1 MFIGGVSVNDYLD
14 NRATCITRIGIYLS
28 YLSVLFELMN
38 NNHLTDHNTAFEQT
52 VCQLLNKLYGY
63 QLTNRNDEEMNFP
76 GIDLADAGRK
86 LSVQVSS
93 TAKSKK
99 VRDTLDTFFEKN
111 LDAEY
116 DKLIFVFL
124 SNSRPTV
131 KNYSENIKRPFVFNP
146 DKHILNLEDIYG
158 DICKLKETEKIREI
172 AQFLVDECGKFP
184 HEYEPRATLEIAE
197 LPSNF
202 FITGSRD
209 DMIGDI
215 EMMMRAGEP
224 VYLWGPGGVGK
235 SQVARL
241 AAWKFTKQYNLKKG
255 PFSIT
260 YTPSPYEG
268 EKAMVATI
276 LNAPIGGKSFIH
288 PDPDAR
294 EREYNQRM
302 ELLEAFFKEDHNRAV
317 VILEDFQLPNHELE
331 DLKGIKQ
338 DFPKIVSIIPHLLV
352 TTRYSCDTQATTC
365 VKALPRE
372 QLVRQILRY
381 ARRCEL
387 EAADSECVESL
398 RKLMELVDCSPIMA
412 FWLAE
417 TMSKDVC
424 LHPSDLLYALRTGDF
439 DTIDWPNI
447 RDGRSDFRGSLP
459 EHICRLYD
467 ISHLEPAARQVLA
480 FASLIPERGLMGRLF
495 ANAVPREFGSVI
507 SNLVYNSWL
516 CDSGMRLSIYPVA
529 GLACRGRL
537 TLNYGYPDKIDER
550 IRKQWERGLI
560 PGDQQADFLAYLR
573 TVAIYYERK
582 DELLQLCDEIEKGGC

>member
-63 QLTNRNDEEMNFP
+63 QLKNRNDEEMNFP

-93 TAKSKK
+93 TAKAKK
-99 VRDTLDTFFEKN
+99 VRDTLDTFFEKK

-116 DKLIFVFL
+116 ETLLFFFL

-131 KNYSENIKRPFVFNP
+131 KDYSKNIKRPFHFDP
-146 DKHILNLEDIYG
+146 DKHIRNLEDIFG

-172 AQFLVDECGKFP
+172 SQFLVDECGKFP
-184 HEYEPRATLEIAE
+184 HEYEPRTTLEIAE
-197 LPSNF
+197 LPSSF

-209 DMIGDI
+209 DIIEDI
-215 EMMMRAGEP
+215 ERMMRAGDP
-224 VYLWGPGGVGK
+224 VYLWGPGGIGK

-241 AAWKFTKQYNLKKG
+241 AAWKFTKRYGLKNG

-288 PDPDAR
+288 PDPEVRQA
-294 EREYNQRM
+294 EYDRRLKM
-302 ELLEAFFKEDHNRAV
+302 LETLFRKDSTPAV
-317 VILEDFQLPNHELE
+317 VILEDFQLPNLELE
-331 DLKGIKQ
+331 DLKGKAQ
-338 DFPKIVSIIPHLLV
+338 DFPRFASIIPHLLV

-365 VKALPRE
+365 VKALPQN

-387 EAADSECVESL
+387 EAADPECVDSL
-398 RKLMELVDCSPIMA
+398 CKLMELADCSPIMA

-417 TMSKDVC
+417 TMRKDVR
-424 LHPSDLLYALRTGDF
+424 LHPSDLLDALRTGDL
-439 DTIDWPNI
+439 DSIDWPNI

-467 ISHLEPAARQVLA
+467 ISHLEPASRQVLA
-480 FASLIPERGLMGRLF
+480 FASLIPEKGLPSMLF
-495 ANAVPREFGSVI
+495 ANALPRELCGNI
-507 SNLVYNSWL
+507 SNLVDNSWL
-516 CDSGMRLSIYPVA
+516 RDSDKGLSIYPVA
-529 GLACRGRL
+529 GMACRGQL
-537 TLNYGYPDKIDER
+537 SLSCGYSDKIDER
-550 IRKQWERGLI
+550 IRKQWERGRI
-560 PGDQQADFLAYLR
+560 PSNQQVCFLAYLR

-582 DELLQLCDEIEKGGC
+582 EELLQLCDEIEKGGC